1 MMMMMKWWWSSL
13 ILQELSWIQKNTIQ
27 PSEHESLAFCWP
39 GKSKD
44 NIHDSMQ
51 NSLADSNRVTN
62 RNYVIVN
69 PLLHFTDV
77 ELLCRNVVNKSLLLL
92 LNWMN
97 RSSFLLG
104 PINYVSTT
112 PRGSETQHLT

>member
-1 MMMMMKWWWSSL
+1 MMMMMMKWWWSSL
-13 ILQELSWIQKNTIQ
+13 TLQELSWIQKNTIQ

-92 LNWMN
+92 L
-97 RSSFLLG
+97 LLLLKVVDH
-104 PINYVSTT
+104 I
-112 PRGSETQHLT
+112 L